1 MFLMYSFLFLIMIYT
16 LKRKQLL
23 HANIDEVWEFASSPY
38 NLKKI
43 TPEHMNF
50 NILTDFNKMY
60 EGQIIKYK
68 VSPFPFF
75 RVGWTTKITYVEEP
89 FSFIDKQV
97 SGPFNLW
104 EHEHRFEKSGKNTI
118 AYDIVKFK
126 LPIGLLGRIFG
137 SGLVKYQLNKIFEFR
152 KTQLNKMFKK

>member
-1 MFLMYSFLFLIMIYT
+1 MIKYLNNGVYELRT
-16 LKRKQLL
+16 IQELPISLKKSW
-23 HANIDEVWEFASSPY
+23 DFFSSPV

-75 RVGWTTKITYVEEP
+75 RVGWTTKITFVEEP

-137 SGLVKYQLNKIFEFR
+137 SGLVRYQLNKIFEFR